1 MESAT
6 VLRPWAIDHAPP
18 PRDMG
23 LGARLALNSRYFD
36 TLLSLIPAKYYL
48 RPDDDD
54 ADGEADSK
62 YYKNKKGAQ
71 PGAGSIKENTKKAK
85 KLRFTQGAWR
95 GWRGVGLGAAHV
107 RQLPLLQLRRRSPFA
122 PFSSRQPT
130 PALSCRERQEH
141 PAAAGGD
148 GGGSCAR
155 R

>member
-1 MESAT
+1 MEST
-6 VLRPWAIDHAPP
+6 SVLRPWAIDHAPP

-48 RPDDDD
+48 RADDED

-95 GWRGVGLGAAHV
+95 GGAAA
-107 RQLPLLQLRRRSPFA
+107 RRGCLGHDVPSE
-122 PFSSRQPT
+122 SRRDPHHPPPPT
-130 PALSCRERQEH
+130 PFPCRERQDD

-148 GGGSCAR
+148 GGGGGGSFA
-155 R
+155 